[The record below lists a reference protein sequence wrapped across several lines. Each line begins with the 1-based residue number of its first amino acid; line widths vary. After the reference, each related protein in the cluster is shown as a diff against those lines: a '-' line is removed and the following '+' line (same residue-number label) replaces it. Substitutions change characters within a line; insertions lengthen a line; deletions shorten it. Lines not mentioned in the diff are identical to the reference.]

1 MVHPNLVITTAHS
14 VKVKISPN
22 DSAAAK
28 AEKEEFLKDYEDT
41 AFELHFFDSQGN
53 NFIFKR
59 YVMHQNFEN
68 PFLYEGYDIAILY
81 KEDAFPHV
89 FPYTIIML
97 PDQASHADVELIG
110 YVTEQTSVDRV
121 MKTRYQVK
129 GNVEFTDNNKIKG
142 NMETYADLSHLLE
155 ANNFFSKNPDFGQTT
170 PPLS

>member
-41 AFELHFFDSQGN
+41 AFEVHFFDSQGN

-68 PFLYEGYDIAILY
+68 PFLYEGYDIAILC
-81 KEDAFPHV
+81 
-89 FPYTIIML
+89 
-97 PDQASHADVELIG
+97 S
-110 YVTEQTSVDRV
+110 SV
-121 MKTRYQVK
+121 
-129 GNVEFTDNNKIKG
+129 G
-142 NMETYADLSHLLE
+142 
-155 ANNFFSKNPDFGQTT
+155 
-170 PPLS
+170 